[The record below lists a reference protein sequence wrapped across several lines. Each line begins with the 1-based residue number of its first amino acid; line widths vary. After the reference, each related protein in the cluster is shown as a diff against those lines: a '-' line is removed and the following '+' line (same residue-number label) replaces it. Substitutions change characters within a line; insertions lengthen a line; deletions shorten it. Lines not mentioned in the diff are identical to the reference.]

1 MIRPSSK
8 GLPTSRKAPA
18 EPRPTHREAGN
29 PLLLVHPSAE
39 LYGSDRVFL
48 ESVRALTSA
57 GRRVVVVL
65 PEHGPLADHLRR
77 SGARVLHRRTA
88 VLRKSVLSPR
98 GMLTFLL
105 DCLTSL
111 PGTLR
116 LLRHRFDA
124 VYISTITV
132 PVWTLS
138 AAALGHRVVTHV
150 HEAEETPPLPVRAG
164 LALPLLACREVV
176 VNSRAAANALHRSIP
191 PLRNRTKVV
200 YNGVPGP
207 DPAPEAPS
215 ERPRRLVLV
224 GRLSPRKGTDTAVRA
239 TALLRERGHPVTLD
253 LVGSVFN
260 GYEWFEREVRELI
273 AELGLPDAVALHGF
287 DSAVWHHYARA
298 DIALVP
304 SRFEPFGNTA
314 VEAQLAGVPVV
325 VTDVQ
330 GLPETVGD
338 GRRGHIVA
346 ADDPE
351 ALADGI
357 ERLLRD
363 WSSATERAE
372 HARREAAELF
382 DPARYHDSIR
392 ELLVGPDHR

>member
-1 MIRPSSK
+1 M
-8 GLPTSRKAPA
+8 
-18 EPRPTHREAGN
+18 
-29 PLLLVHPSAE
+29 LLVHPSAE

-48 ESVRALTSA
+48 ESVRALTST

-65 PEHGPLADHLRR
+65 PEHGPLVDHLRR

-88 VLRKSVLSPR
+88 VLRKSALRPR
-98 GMLTFLL
+98 GMLAFMR

-124 VYISTITV
+124 VYVSTITV
-132 PVWTLS
+132 PVWTLL

-150 HEAEETPPLPVRAG
+150 HEAEETPPLPVRVG

-176 VNSRAAANALHRSIP
+176 VNSRAAANALHRTV
-191 PLRNRTKVV
+191 PLLRSRTNVV

-207 DPAPEAPS
+207 DPAPEEAPN

-253 LVGSVFN
+253 LVGSVFG

-273 AELGLPDAVALHGF
+273 AELELSDAVALHGF

-330 GLPETVGD
+330 GLPEAVGD

-346 ADDPE
+346 PDDPE

-363 WSSATERAE
+363 WSGATERAE
-372 HARREAAELF
+372 HARREAADLF

-392 ELLVGPDHR
+392 ELLTAPAHR